1 MASSPT
7 TLANATATSL
17 LSITSPWVQPS
28 DCETHWSTTTWQSTG
43 AIITSSQAFTVSTP
57 VASCNPPGWDRFGPE
72 SRLSFSPGV
81 CPKGWVYNGMAED
94 GSPAASTAF
103 CCQRDCVRFG
113 WVTGYDSTA
122 SVTASHQTAMVHEA
136 WVVTWAASD
145 TATLTPKL
153 PTLTSSMLVPT
164 WTPGERIP
172 DGQWDNPQR
181 LSSERWLEG
190 SLLYFLI
197 IGMPIIGALMIA
209 SCIWCCVRSCKKKRR
224 AKKAAMAAQSTL
236 PADK

>member
-1 MASSPT
+1 
-7 TLANATATSL
+7 
-17 LSITSPWVQPS
+17 
-28 DCETHWSTTTWQSTG
+28 
-43 AIITSSQAFTVSTP
+43 
-57 VASCNPPGWDRFGPE
+57 
-72 SRLSFSPGV
+72 
-81 CPKGWVYNGMAED
+81 MAED

-103 CCQRDCVRFG
+103 CCQSGFENDKLFFGTVTFFGSRDCVRFG

-122 SVTASHQTAMVHEA
+122 SVTTSHQTAMVHEA